1 MIVLPSVEQWASA
14 YTFSTPSNSYSE
26 DDSDPYSNYVVMV
39 APTNKTEG
47 IIFDGQVRLTSTLR

>member
-39 APTNKTEG
+39 APTN
-47 IIFDGQVRLTSTLR
+47 